1 MMSKWSA
8 KPADHKATRLRN
20 NQRRHR
26 KRVKD
31 QIVELETRLADTQ
44 TQLNCALT
52 RIDELSRELDQSK
65 MHNKSMSLR
74 SLGESKDHSTAVDA
88 AAEPL
93 EFSHGC
99 LSVPVGES
107 AMILGDDHCP
117 LAQRGNDEPIQQPSL
132 LQSETIPIVDPSCTH
147 PPQLLAP
154 SGNDIMLQGHL
165 PDYEAFAG
173 SADSNCCH
181 LPPPEPGKSTT
192 RCRDAYLII
201 AQQNYK
207 GLDSTALR
215 SWLEPGFRGAIR
227 EGDGCRVETDLLFAL
242 LDLISSSH

>member
-8 KPADHKATRLRN
+8 KPVDHKATRLRN

-44 TQLNCALT
+44 TQLKSALA

-65 MHNKSMSLR
+65 MHNESMSLR
-74 SLGESKDHSTAVDA
+74 SHSEFKDHSTTIDVTAEAV
-88 AAEPL
+88 
-93 EFSHGC
+93 EFSHGR
-99 LSVPVGES
+99 LSAPAPES
-107 AMILGDDHCP
+107 GMVLGDDHCP
-117 LAQRGNDEPIQQPSL
+117 LAQRGNEKPIQQPSL
-132 LQSETIPIVDPSCTH
+132 LQSETISLADPSWTH
-147 PPQLLAP
+147 PQLLDP
-154 SGNDIMLQGHL
+154 SETDIMSQGL
-165 PDYEAFAG
+165 PPDYEGFAG

-192 RCRDAYLII
+192 RCREAYLII

-215 SWLEPGFRGAIR
+215 SWLEPGFRAAIR

-242 LDLISSSH
+242 LDHISSSH

>member
-1 MMSKWSA
+1 MSKWSA

-31 QIVELETRLADTQ
+31 QIVELETRLVDTQ
-44 TQLNCALT
+44 TQLNRALA

-65 MHNKSMSLR
+65 LHNESMSPR
-74 SLGESKDHSTAVDA
+74 SHRKSKDHSTTIDVT
-88 AAEPL
+88 AERL

-99 LSVPVGES
+99 LSAPVRES
-107 AMILGDDHCP
+107 DMILGDDHCP

-132 LQSETIPIVDPSCTH
+132 LQSETISIVDPSWTH
-147 PPQLLAP
+147 PPQFLAP
-154 SGNDIMLQGHL
+154 SKNDIMLQGL
-165 PDYEAFAG
+165 PPDYEAFAG

-201 AQQNYK
+201 SQQNYK